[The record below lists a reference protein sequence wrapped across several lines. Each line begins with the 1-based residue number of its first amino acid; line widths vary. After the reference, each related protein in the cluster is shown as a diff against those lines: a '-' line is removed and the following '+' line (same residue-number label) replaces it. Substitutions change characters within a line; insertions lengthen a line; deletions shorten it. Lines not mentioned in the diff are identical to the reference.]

1 MDNEDFASRLS
12 ELIVDNLTSVSQVGA
27 ESGCSEPNLSR
38 YVCGRAMPSL
48 DITIRLA
55 DYFNVTCD
63 YLLGLDDESNAES
76 FKPCSPFNKR
86 FSEVLKELN
95 VSRYRLQKLT
105 GISESVM
112 RYWAEGKTLPSVKNV
127 IRVAQSLGCTVDYL
141 LGREK

>member
-1 MDNEDFASRLS
+1 MGNADFASRLS

-38 YVCGRAMPSL
+38 YVCGKATPCL
-48 DITIRLA
+48 DLTVRLA
-55 DYFNVTCD
+55 DYFNVTSD
-63 YLLGLDDESNAES
+63 YLLGLDDESLPES
-76 FKPCSPFNKR
+76 FKPCPPFNKR
-86 FSEVLKELN
+86 FLEVLKELN

-112 RYWAEGKTLPSVKNV
+112 RYWAEGKTTPSIKNV
-127 IRVAQSLGCTVDYL
+127 IKVAQALGCTVDYL